1 VSGAQLRIQLERGS
15 FFLDV
20 SASWEER
27 VAVVF
32 GPSGSGK
39 TTLFEVLLGLHRA
52 ELARVELAGT
62 LLEDTASGL
71 RMAVEQRRLGWV
83 PQEASLLPHLNVR
96 GNLRLGLG
104 RAGAEGQRQLERAI
118 EVLEIESL
126 LDRSVKELSGG
137 ERQRVALGRALASS
151 PRALLLD
158 EPLASLDLA
167 LRARVLPFLRR
178 IRDELDVPLL
188 YITHDPDEA
197 ILLGDVVVVLDA
209 GRVVAI
215 GSPRE
220 VLWSRAVLPLSE
232 SLGIENVV
240 EAHGVAGEEG
250 VVETR
255 AGLRLVVSGPVE
267 PGETRCLGLRAEDLL
282 LAAERP
288 GRLSARNILPARI
301 TALEERG
308 SDVLVRLH
316 AGEPL
321 VAKVTRGAARA
332 LSLAEGRQIHVI
344 VKAQAIRRLA

>member
-1 VSGAQLRIQLERGS
+1 VSGARLRIRLERGS
-15 FFLDV
+15 FSLDV
-20 SASWEER
+20 SASWKER

-52 ELARVELAGT
+52 ALARVELAGT

-71 RMAVEQRRLGWV
+71 RLAIEQRRLGWV
-83 PQEASLLPHLNVR
+83 PQEASLLPHLSVA
-96 GNLRLGLG
+96 GNLRLGSG
-104 RAGAEGQRQLERAI
+104 RAGAEGQRHLERAI
-118 EVLEIESL
+118 HVLEIEPL
-126 LDRSVKELSGG
+126 LDRSVGELSGG
-137 ERQRVALGRALASS
+137 ERQRVALGRALASG

-178 IRDELDVPLL
+178 IRDELDVPML

-209 GRVVAI
+209 GRVVAT
-215 GSPRE
+215 GPPRE

-240 EAHGVAGEEG
+240 EARGVAGEEG
-250 VVETR
+250 VVETP
-255 AGLRLVVSGPVE
+255 AGLRLVVAGPVE
-267 PGETRCLGLRAEDLL
+267 QGETLCLGLRAEDLL

-301 TALEERG
+301 TGLEESG
-308 SDVLVRLH
+308 GDVLVRLH
-316 AGEPL
+316 AREPL
-321 VAKVTRGAARA
+321 VAKVTRSAARA
-332 LSLAEGRQIHVI
+332 LALAEGREVHVI